1 MNIFDFF
8 TLQGITAFF
17 TRTSARR
24 PSPAD
29 FRRGKT
35 KAARRILGI
44 LPDPNSKHIGTF
56 TGGIVPM
63 KRRFKGVSR
72 THGRSQ

>member
-1 MNIFDFF
+1 MNILESISNWFF
-8 TLQGITAFF
+8 KTTVRKP
-17 TRTSARR
+17 T
-24 PSPAD
+24 PAD

-35 KAARRILGI
+35 KATRRILGI

-56 TGGIVPM
+56 TRGIVPM